1 MVSRERLEWLG
12 RGLVV
17 LGTIAALEVLLV
29 VLVAAWWLPPA
40 DGAAPAARE
49 SRYSVRVD
57 VVDQTDGTWPLEAVV
72 REWDRSRNLELE
84 LVERCSP
91 GTYCVRV
98 RTGDYGTE
106 WMGGAAYRRV
116 SRSAVLLNNNPAVS
130 QWTADPVVRSG
141 VVCHELAH
149 TFGIQHPAPSSS
161 SSWGCMTNSDHAHTT
176 ALPSFR
182 DRRLM
187 ASYAR
192 TPERAVWGAVAFYAW
207 KAGQ

>member
-1 MVSRERLEWLG
+1 MVSRLATVAC
-12 RGLVV
+12 VV
-17 LGTIAALEVLLV
+17 ALEVLLV
-29 VLVAAWWLPPA
+29 VLMGAWWLPPA

-57 VVDQTDGTWPLEAVV
+57 VVDQTDGTWPLAAVV
-72 REWDRSRNLELE
+72 SAWDSSRNLELE

-106 WMGGAAYRRV
+106 AMGYAAYRRPA
-116 SRSAVLLNNNPAVS
+116 RSVVLLNTNPAVS
-130 QWTADPVVRSG
+130 RWTADPIVRSG

-149 TFGIQHPAPSSS
+149 TFGIQHPEPSSS

-192 TPERAVWGAVAFYAW
+192 QPERAVWGAVSFYAW
-207 KAGQ
+207 KAAR